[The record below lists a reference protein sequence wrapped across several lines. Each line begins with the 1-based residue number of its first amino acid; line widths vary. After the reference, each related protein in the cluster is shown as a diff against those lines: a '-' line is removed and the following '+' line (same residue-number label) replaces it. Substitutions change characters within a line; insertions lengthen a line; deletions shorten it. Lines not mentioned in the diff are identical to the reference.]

1 MTHPIRAEGDNLQQ
15 ERKRSERITKIFHP
29 SELIVSKGYPVEEHT
44 VVTADG
50 YILRMQRI
58 PRGRNEPVVLGANYC
73 KPVVLVIHAL
83 AVSSADFV
91 MNFPEQSLG
100 FVLAD
105 AGYDVWLGNLRGNEY
120 TSHVTYKKSD
130 GMFWRFSFDEMIM
143 YDTPS
148 MIDAVLGRTNNTRLL
163 YIGFSQGTQVLFG
176 LLAQQPEY
184 NKKISLF
191 LAMAPI
197 VYLGHLKA
205 MSHMLVPFAE
215 VLRTGANTFNC
226 GKGMGVRATRNT

>member
-1 MTHPIRAEGDNLQQ
+1 MSDTGKRKLQELFGSKSGAGDLPRRNFVAEPEHELD
-15 ERKRSERITKIFHP
+15 

-50 YILRMQRI
+50 YILGMQRI
-58 PRGRNEPVVLGANYC
+58 PRGRNELVVLDANYS
-73 KPVVLVIHAL
+73 KPVVLVVHAL

-120 TSHVTYKKSD
+120 TSHLTYKKSD
-130 GMFWRFSFDEMIM
+130 RKFWRFSFDEMIM

-148 MIDAVLGRTNNTRLL
+148 MIDAVLDRTNNTRLL

-184 NKKISLF
+184 NKK
-191 LAMAPI
+191 LAFKGSS
-197 VYLGHLKA
+197 YLAKYWIADWLKA
-205 MSHMLVPFAE
+205 FAAHTAGNE
-215 VLRTGANTFNC
+215 DEDSNAGF
-226 GKGMGVRATRNT
+226 